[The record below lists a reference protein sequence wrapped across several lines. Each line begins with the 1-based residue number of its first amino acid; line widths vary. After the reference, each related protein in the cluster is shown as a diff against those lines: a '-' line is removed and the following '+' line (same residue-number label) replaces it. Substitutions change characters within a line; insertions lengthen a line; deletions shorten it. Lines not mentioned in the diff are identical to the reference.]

1 MTQLRGRSYGKLP
14 ETPAVRVYCQHGDA
28 VGEWPGEIAALLSEE
43 EIVRLQLLLL
53 GTEEQD
59 DELLADKLRSYQLD
73 AFVRWHG

>member
-1 MTQLRGRSYGKLP
+1 MTLRGRSYGKLP
-14 ETPAVRVYCQHGDA
+14 ETPAVRVYCLHGDP
-28 VGEWPGEIAALLSEE
+28 VGEYPGEIAALLSED